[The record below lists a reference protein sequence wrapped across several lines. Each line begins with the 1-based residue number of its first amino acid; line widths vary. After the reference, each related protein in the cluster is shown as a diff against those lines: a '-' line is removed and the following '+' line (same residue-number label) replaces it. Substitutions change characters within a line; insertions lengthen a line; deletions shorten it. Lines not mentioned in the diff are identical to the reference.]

1 MHNTK
6 IRTKGTQI
14 TLINMYVR
22 LPAFIFLL
30 LGEKNAK
37 IHQKFKK
44 LDLFPLFYTETSI

>member
-14 TLINMYVR
+14 TWINMYVR

-30 LGEKNAK
+30 LGEKNAQDSSK
-37 IHQKFKK
+37 V
-44 LDLFPLFYTETSI
+44 